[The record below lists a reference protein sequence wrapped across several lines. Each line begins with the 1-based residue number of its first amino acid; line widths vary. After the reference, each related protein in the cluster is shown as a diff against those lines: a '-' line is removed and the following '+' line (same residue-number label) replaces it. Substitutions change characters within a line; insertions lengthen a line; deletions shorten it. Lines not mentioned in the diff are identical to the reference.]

1 MTRIDI
7 LDKPIERIHET
18 CAMTGIVDQFDRVL
32 PELETF
38 LEGEVAKGETRE
50 TRLTYDGLC
59 YLNHILNQPRALGAS
74 AVKPRV
80 RRSRQAGGRPASGH
94 RRWPW

>member
-7 LDKPIERIHET
+7 LDKPIARIHKT
-18 CAMTGIVDQFDRVL
+18 CAMTGIEHQFDRVL

-38 LEGEVAKGETRE
+38 LEGEVARGETRE

-59 YLNHILNQPRALGAS
+59 YLNRILNQSRAAEPD

-80 RRSRQAGGRPASGH
+80 RRSRPAGGPPVSGH